1 MLRDHKLYAENQGYF
16 LGVLAV
22 LAFSLTLP
30 ITKYLTPFLS
40 VWDIGF
46 GRSLLAAIGA
56 VIILGFYS
64 QPWPTR
70 RQFWLLLVVASGIS
84 FGFPVLTAVGMQS
97 VPSSHGGII
106 LGGLPLMTA
115 FIACFLSG
123 ERPSPLFWLVAV
135 TGFLIITVYSVVSAG
150 TSADIALYKGDIA
163 LFGAV
168 LFASLGYAQGG
179 LLARELGGWQVI
191 CWTLAVSLPFLVPLT
206 LLLGDVTAFQNLP
219 IEGWFAFAFLALINS
234 LVGFFFWYKALAIG
248 GVPKISQIQLLQ
260 TFFTFGFAA
269 LWLNETIT
277 LTMISCLIATIVVVW
292 ISKKIPVAS
301 KAGD

>member
-56 VIILGFYS
+56 VIILGFYRRS
-64 QPWPTR
+64 WPTR
-70 RQFWLLLVVASGIS
+70 RQLWLLLVVASGIS

-115 FIACFLSG
+115 LIACFLSG
-123 ERPSPLFWLVAV
+123 ERPSPLFWLV
-135 TGFLIITVYSVVSAG
+135 
-150 TSADIALYKGDIA
+150 
-163 LFGAV
+163 
-168 LFASLGYAQGG
+168 
-179 LLARELGGWQVI
+179 
-191 CWTLAVSLPFLVPLT
+191 PLT
-206 LLLGDVTAFQNLP
+206 VVLGDVTAFQNLP
-219 IEGWFAFAFLALINS
+219 MQGWLAFAFLALINS
-234 LVGFFFWYKALAIG
+234 LVGFFFWYRALAIG

-277 LTMISCLIATIVVVW
+277 LTMILCLIATIVVVW

-301 KAGD
+301 TAGD